1 MQLIAQLRD
10 EHDLIDAVAGAFR
23 TFASPG
29 SAAPSTADGLA
40 FLRFFR
46 LYAGSYHH
54 AREEEV
60 LFTALVDRLE
70 LPRERGP
77 IAVLIDDH
85 RRMSSQLATIERLL
99 AGDLT
104 TGDSRAALSRAVD
117 AYVTSL
123 AHHIDAE
130 NSVLLPESE
139 GRLLKRNIQELP
151 SRQPSPD
158 ESAARDLGHPPLE
171 VEALVGERLLP
182 QRRVGHHQAC
192 ASWSFSSASRRARF
206 SWTSFSQ
213 FSFAWVV
220 STSNSKRW
228 VISGV
233 TSATST

>member
-1 MQLIAQLRD
+1 MTRHTVGVQLIAQLRD

-29 SAAPSTADGLA
+29 SGAPSAADGLA
-40 FLRFFR
+40 FLQFFR

-60 LFTALVDRLE
+60 LFAVLVDRLE

-99 AGDLT
+99 VGELT
-104 TGDSRAALSRAVD
+104 TGGSRAALSRAVD

-139 GRLLKRNIQELP
+139 GRLLKRNIRELP
-151 SRQPSPD
+151 SREPTPD
-158 ESAARDLGHPPLE
+158 ESAARDLGHRLVARYPP
-171 VEALVGERLLP
+171 
-182 QRRVGHHQAC
+182 
-192 ASWSFSSASRRARF
+192 SRRDTIMRGDGCVLCPAMGE
-206 SWTSFSQ
+206 SCAGLELEWWNEWEWEE
-213 FSFAWVV
+213 AEDHLP
-220 STSNSKRW
+220 
-228 VISGV
+228 SG
-233 TSATST
+233 